1 MAEYKNVIYEVREHV
16 AIITNNNPERLNA
29 LSVGLKRDIEA
40 AMMEAAH
47 NSDVRAI
54 IWTGAGRGFSA
65 GANMGG
71 RGDEDVRAAR
81 AEEGEQGLLGAV
93 QSAEEFREWGLRWQI
108 NVPQPIIGAIN
119 GYALGR
125 GFEYALHSDI
135 LIASERAVFGAPEIR
150 HGTIAA
156 SRLPFLVGPM
166 WAKRIILTG
175 DHVRAETALR
185 IGLVIDVVPHEKL
198 MDAAFAL
205 AKRIS
210 YVPYYAVRYNKRM
223 IDGTMEAMG
232 MNTALAYSSMLDA
245 IGHATSRE
253 HPLIRATD
261 GADLRKI
268 QKEGGTRAFIQARDE
283 PFGPSPH
290 L

>member
-1 MAEYKNVIYEVREHV
+1 MAEYKNVIYEKREHI

-29 LSVGLKRDIEA
+29 LSVGLKEDIEA

-47 NSDVRAI
+47 DSDVRAI

-71 RGDEDVRAAR
+71 RGDEGRR
-81 AEEGEQGLLGAV
+81 RSEPSEQGLVGNFV
-93 QSAEEFREWGLRWQI
+93 SAEEYREWGLRWQVS
-108 NVPQPIIGAIN
+108 VPQPIIGAIN

-125 GFEYALHSDI
+125 GFEYALHCDI
-135 LIASERAVFGAPEIR
+135 LIASERAIFGAPEIR

-156 SRLPFLVGPM
+156 TRLPFFVSPQ

-175 DHVRAETALR
+175 DHVSAETALR
-185 IGLVIDVVPHEKL
+185 IGLVVDVVPHDQL
-198 MDAAFAL
+198 MDTAFAL
-205 AKRIS
+205 AQRLT
-210 YVPYYAVRYNKRM
+210 YVPQFAVRFNKRM

-232 MNTALAYSSMLDA
+232 MNTALAYSSMVDA
-245 IGHATSRE
+245 IGHAAARE
-253 HPLIRATD
+253 QPLIRATD
-261 GADLRKI
+261 GLDLRKV
-268 QKEGGTRAFIQARDE
+268 QQEAGVSAFIHARDE

>member
-1 MAEYKNVIYEVREHV
+1 MPEYENVLYEVREHV

-40 AMMEAAH
+40 AMMQAAQ
-47 NSDVRAI
+47 DPEVRAI
-54 IWTGAGRGFSA
+54 VWTGAGRAFSA
-65 GANMGG
+65 GANLGG
-71 RGDEDVRAAR
+71 RGDEGRRTEESAR
-81 AEEGEQGLLGAV
+81 GLLDAYR
-93 QSAEEFREWGLRWQI
+93 STEEYREWGLRWQVS
-108 NVPQPIIGAIN
+108 VPQPIIGAIN

-125 GFEYALHSDI
+125 GFEYALHCDM

-156 SRLPFLVGPM
+156 TRLPFFVPAQ

-175 DHVRAETALR
+175 DHVSAATAER
-185 IGLVIDVVPHEKL
+185 IGLVLEVVPHEQL

-205 AKRIS
+205 AKRFT
-210 YVPYYAVRYNKRM
+210 YVPPYAVRFNKRM

-232 MNTALAYSSMLDA
+232 MNTALAYSSMIDA
-245 IGHATSRE
+245 IGHATARE
-253 HPLIRATD
+253 HPLIRPTD
-261 GADLRKI
+261 GLDLRKL
-268 QKEGGTRAFIQARDE
+268 QEEEGVRAFVHARDE

>member
-1 MAEYKNVIYEVREHV
+1 MAEYENVLYEVREHV

-47 NSDVRAI
+47 DPEVRAI
-54 IWTGAGRGFSA
+54 IWTGAGRAFSA

-71 RGDEDVRAAR
+71 RGDEGAR
-81 AEEGEQGLLGAV
+81 PGPQERGLLGAYL
-93 QSAEEFREWGLRWQI
+93 ATEEYREWGLRWQVS
-108 NVPQPIIGAIN
+108 VPQPIIGAIN

-125 GFEYALHSDI
+125 GFEYALHCDM

-156 SRLPFLVGPM
+156 TRLPFFVPAQ

-175 DHVRAETALR
+175 DHVSAETAHR
-185 IGLVIDVVPHEKL
+185 IGLVLEVVPHDRL

-205 AKRIS
+205 AKRLT
-210 YVPYYAVRYNKRM
+210 YVPPYAVRFNKRM

-232 MNTALAYSSMLDA
+232 MNVALAYSSLIDA
-245 IGHATSRE
+245 IGHAAARE
-253 HPLIRATD
+253 HPLIRESD
-261 GADLRKI
+261 GLDLRKL
-268 QKEGGTRAFIQARDE
+268 QEQEGVRAFVHARDE